1 MRSST
6 PLPTPPSPQQIH
18 PSFAVPE
25 SSSSPASS
33 SVPQVVSACSRADAD
48 VPSASPPLAVASTPA
63 VAHPSLLTSA
73 PHATQAHPASSMSD
87 AIAESRDD
95 DPSAVITASTPTNGM
110 PQGDLMSA
118 SSSSSSSS
126 SSAPAGLAA
135 GPSIESAPRPH
146 GDLTTDPD
154 ASAWPSTSASSGAQ
168 TPQPTPT
175 VSTLQFASDALST
188 LPPSH
193 PDAAAVPT
201 SAAELLTVIHRKNK
215 KAPAIQSPRPGSSG
229 SARARSAA
237 TTPVPTSLLLS
248 VKHDSFDTTAHSSR
262 ATTPTRT
269 PSGRAKRQRRE
280 RNLGTPSAST
290 SALPSIEQ
298 NDRRRSA
305 RVAKAVTTTTPD
317 SSSLPNLA
325 LFGFSPYLENLV
337 FNAKDTDR
345 RTRSGGR
352 GFRPPV
358 ERAPA
363 KVKRTAPKNKARE
376 ADPDG
381 PDDEAKSELYRQLC
395 IISYQLQAHL
405 DLVPHKSLAELNA
418 RFGTPSADDDDDD
431 EANLVPASTDAANA
445 VANPVALLNPSRAVT
460 PAITIQK
467 HDHYPEPSGSIS
479 SYTQHVVVKAEPP
492 ASPSLSTRQPEPSRP
507 AYSPES
513 SPEVALMDTVRPTYN
528 GVPSYY
534 PHSSQGVYQPQI
546 QPQHE
551 PNAWAA
557 KVDEPEDEPMSPM
570 FRPARSN
577 IMSISALMS
586 GPSPSKARSPT
597 PELIQTPPRP
607 VDALPMLTQE
617 WTEDDEMASRFLQ
630 ACAESIPKIDTTE
643 LDRLTQ
649 IAQLAAFDLEM
660 LSAPSSPLPST
671 PSLSTPTT
679 DQQKHDV
686 SVKFDP
692 RQLNPLDSLDTQE
705 LYDREEADYLEEM
718 QNNDDLYE
726 NARYLASFDEVV
738 DEWRAGELARLRLQ
752 LEMRKAEIERI
763 WTCDR
768 KLAWSTFV
776 DSRAGGLYR
785 EAMAKASRAR
795 WQAEMEMDLLEVHR
809 RQTRG
814 LRKLTT
820 DLWLPKGD
828 EMEDEEIADIY
839 KRYGQFV
846 SGAKYPKMDDPLV
859 RADVRK
865 MRNALRAHKT
875 LEREQQAKTKTQ
887 ADGTEATE
895 AAGATGEAVDV
906 FADGISSYDSV
917 SEEEFD
923 SEEHDSDSSYVSS
936 DSDISSLPSFSSVYS
951 SPVVRSIADVD
962 IGVSDLDA
970 LASEVASL
978 ADAGD
983 ESDEDADES
992 LWARQIRLANQQAAQ
1007 GLAAGTADSGAHT
1020 VIADSRAHS
1029 AMPSRAASPVVAG
1042 TAPAAKRDRKR
1053 KKRPPPPGARLWK
1066 KGRVQQDSDA
1076 VELEQQQQQQES
1088 KSELASQP
1096 GPYQN
1101 GINHHHHH
1109 DTNMVDAETNP
1120 SRVASPKLHSAR
1132 EFPDYDYRSGDHR
1145 FMSQHHPSYGN
1156 NNSYGM
1162 RPSYLPGS
1170 AVEDYEYARPLHH
1183 DAYNSGRIYS
1193 SYGDPYAR
1201 PSGHGGYPH
1210 EPAGYLGRPGE
1221 VNQQYSMTPPPP
1233 MMDHMMSRA
1242 YASYE
1247 HPAPPQH
1254 AYPSH
1259 PPPPLPSA
1267 AQQKN
1272 QWQQPPY

>member
-18 PSFAVPE
+18 LSFAVPE

-33 SVPQVVSACSRADAD
+33 SVPQVVSAGTRTDAD
-48 VPSASPPLAVASTPA
+48 VPPASPPLAVTSTPA
-63 VAHPSLLTSA
+63 VAQPSLSTSA
-73 PHATQAHPASSMSD
+73 PHATQVHPASSMSD

-95 DPSAVITASTPTNGM
+95 DPSAVISTPTTTNGI
-110 PQGDLMSA
+110 PQGDLTSA

-126 SSAPAGLAA
+126 AAPTGLVAGH
-135 GPSIESAPRPH
+135 SIGSTPRPH
-146 GDLTTDPD
+146 GDLTTDAD
-154 ASAWPSTSASSGAQ
+154 ASAWPSASASSGAQ
-168 TPQPTPT
+168 TPRPTPT
-175 VSTLQFASDALST
+175 VSTLQLASDALST
-188 LPPSH
+188 LPPAH
-193 PDAAAVPT
+193 PDAAAVPS
-201 SAAELLTVIHRKNK
+201 SAAELLTAIHRKNK

-229 SARARSAA
+229 SVRARSAA

-248 VKHDSFDTTAHSSR
+248 VKHESFDTTAHSSR

-280 RNLGTPSAST
+280 RILGTPSAST

-337 FNAKDTDR
+337 FNAKETDR

-363 KVKRTAPKNKARE
+363 KVKRTAPKNKAKE

-381 PDDEAKSELYRQLC
+381 PDDEAKSELYRHLC

-405 DLVPHKSLAELNA
+405 DLVPHKSLAELHA

-431 EANLVPASTDAANA
+431 EANIAPATTDAANT
-445 VANPVALLNPSRAVT
+445 VANPVTLLSSSRAVT

-467 HDHYPEPSGSIS
+467 HDHYPEPSESIS

-492 ASPSLSTRQPEPSRP
+492 ASPPLSTRQPEPSRT

-528 GVPSYY
+528 AVPSYY
-534 PHSSQGVYQPQI
+534 SHSSQGGYQPHF

-551 PNAWAA
+551 PGAWAA
-557 KVDEPEDEPMSPM
+557 KVDGPEDEPMSPM

-607 VDALPMLTQE
+607 VDALPLLTQE

-686 SVKFDP
+686 SVNFDP

-718 QNNDDLYE
+718 QNNNDLYE

-795 WQAEMEMDLLEVHR
+795 WQAEMERDLLEVHR
-809 RQTRG
+809 RKTRG

-828 EMEDEEIADIY
+828 ELEDEEIADVY
-839 KRYGQFV
+839 KRHGQFV
-846 SGAKYPKMDDPLV
+846 SAAKYPKVDDPLV

-865 MRNALRAHKT
+865 MRNALRAHKS
-875 LEREQQAKTKTQ
+875 LEREQQAKTKTH

-895 AAGATGEAVDV
+895 AAGTAEDAVDV
-906 FADGISSYDSV
+906 FAEGISSYESV
-917 SEEEFD
+917 SEEGYD
-923 SEEHDSDSSYVSS
+923 SEEDDSDSSYVSS

-951 SPVVRSIADVD
+951 SPVVRSMEDVD
-962 IGVSDLDA
+962 IGVSDLEA

-978 ADAGD
+978 ADAD
-983 ESDEDADES
+983 DDSDEDADES
-992 LWARQIRLANQQAAQ
+992 LWARQIRLANQQAEQ
-1007 GLAAGTADSGAHT
+1007 DSAAGTAGSGVQTA
-1020 VIADSRAHS
+1020 VPDS
-1029 AMPSRAASPVVAG
+1029 AMPSRAASPVAAG
-1042 TAPAAKRDRKR
+1042 TAQAAKRDRKR

-1066 KGRVQQDSDA
+1066 KGRVQQDADA
-1076 VELEQQQQQQES
+1076 AELEQQKQQQES
-1088 KSELASQP
+1088 KSELASQL

-1101 GINHHHHH
+1101 GVNHQHHR
-1109 DTNMVDAETNP
+1109 DTDMVDAETVPN
-1120 SRVASPKLHSAR
+1120 RVASPKLHSAR
-1132 EFPDYDYRSGDHR
+1132 GFPDYDYRSGDQR
-1145 FMSQHHPSYGN
+1145 FMSQHQPSYGN
-1156 NNSYGM
+1156 ESYGM
-1162 RPSYLPGS
+1162 RPSYLTGS
-1170 AVEDYEYARPLHH
+1170 AVDEYEYARPIHH

-1201 PSGHGGYPH
+1201 PSGHSGYPH

-1233 MMDHMMSRA
+1233 MMDHMMHRT

-1247 HPAPPQH
+1247 HPAPPQQV
-1254 AYPSH
+1254 YPSH

-1267 AQQKN
+1267 AQQQKN
-1272 QWQQPPY
+1272 HWQQQPY